1 MKWTKVFEVNTVIV
15 KVSTLNLSKTECLV
29 INNVYEDKVNS
40 LNIVQQYYTSHMF
53 INSSKNN
60 WTQLIKNISVFKREK
75 TNEYL
80 LNLKKWKKW

>member
-1 MKWTKVFEVNTVIV
+1 LKWTKVFEVNTVIV

-75 TNEYL
+75 LMNMNE
-80 LNLKKWKKW
+80 LKKN